1 MVPDSLRQLLS
12 SARIG
17 ALAVV
22 ADGQPLVAMA
32 GMVVTH
38 DFRAVLVHLSRLSAH
53 RQALSTNPT
62 CALLLHEP
70 DDGRPQPLL
79 LGRVS
84 LQGTAEVV
92 ERSHPS
98 YESTAAQYLARLPA
112 SRMMFSLGDFDLLR
126 VTISTVRYVAGFGQ
140 AFSFSPDE
148 LIHP

>member
-1 MVPDSLRQLLS
+1 MVPDSLRQLLA

-32 GMVVTH
+32 GMAVTP
-38 DFRAVLVHLSRLSAH
+38 DFRAVLLHLSRLSAH
-53 RQALSTNPT
+53 RQALLRNPD

-70 DDGRPQPLL
+70 DDGRPQPLM

-84 LQGTAEVV
+84 LQGTAAVV
-92 ERSHPS
+92 ERSDPS
-98 YESTAAQYLARLPA
+98 YESAAAQYLARLPA

-126 VTISTVRYVAGFGQ
+126 VQIRSVRYIAGFGQ
-140 AFSFSPDE
+140 AHSFSPDE
-148 LIHP
+148 LSLP